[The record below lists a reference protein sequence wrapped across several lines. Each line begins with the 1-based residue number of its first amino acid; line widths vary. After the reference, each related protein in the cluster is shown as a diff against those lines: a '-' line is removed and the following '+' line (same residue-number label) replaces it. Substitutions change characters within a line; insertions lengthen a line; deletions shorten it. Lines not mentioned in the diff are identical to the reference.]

1 MVCPSVR
8 MSVTMKEK
16 RWDASICPPGL
27 IRNYYLHRQTGHLK
41 NRLGCVEVEDHVEGL
56 HYAAKELPEA
66 REVIDLNRVA
76 VHGWS
81 YGGYLSLMALAQR
94 PDVFKV
100 ALAGAPVTSWE
111 EYDTG

>member
-1 MVCPSVR
+1 M
-8 MSVTMKEK
+8 
-16 RWDASICPPGL
+16 
-27 IRNYYLHRQTGHLK
+27 
-41 NRLGCVEVEDHVEGL
+41 EVEDHVEGL
-56 HYAAKELPEA
+56 YYVAKELPEG
-66 REVIDLNRVA
+66 RDVIDLCRVA

-111 EYDTG
+111 EYDTGYRENASHE